1 MTKIQCPIA
10 TCRAE
15 NDLQATVCI
24 CCNAPLQGYTR
35 LLFYPAKLF
44 NEGLVAARNG
54 RLRQARDLFAGVV
67 QWCPKDIEA
76 RNALAMACFALK
88 DWSEARRQWEAVQ
101 AQSLNDPI
109 AQLGLASLEEREQ
122 KAVSSTTTRRA
133 KPKHKA
139 RPWKQRHPR

>member
-1 MTKIQCPIA
+1 MIKVQCPIA

-15 NDLQATVCI
+15 NDPQATMCI
-24 CCNAPLQGYTR
+24 RCNTPLQEYTR
-35 LLFYPAKLF
+35 LLFYPTRLF
-44 NEGLVAARNG
+44 NEGLVAVRDG

-76 RNALAMACFALK
+76 RNALAMACFALR
-88 DWSEARRQWEAVQ
+88 DWSEARRQWETVQ
-101 AQSLNDPI
+101 AQSPNDPI
-109 AQLGLASLEEREQ
+109 AQRGLAHLEEGER
-122 KAVSSTTTRRA
+122 KAISSTTTRRA